1 MTAHRF
7 QEKYSG
13 VQIYV
18 WHASDEITARSKFA
32 STVKN
37 PENWIFLGTT
47 TI

>member
-7 QEKYSG
+7 QEKFTGAQMY
-13 VQIYV
+13 IC
-18 WHASDEITARSKFA
+18 HAADEMTARSRFA
-32 STVKN
+32 GTVIS